1 MSELDDYIRL
11 ARQGKAPV
19 TKADLKAERNHRK
32 YLELKA
38 RDPDYYTKQR
48 RMERKQ
54 RKNHE

>member
-1 MSELDDYIRL
+1 MNTLDEYIRL
-11 ARQGKAPV
+11 ARQGTAPV
-19 TKADLKAERNHRK
+19 TKEDLKAERNHRT

-38 RDPDYYTKQR
+38 LDPDYYTKQR